1 MKNEKNKQKSCE
13 KIMEIYFFLYF
24 IEKRTTDNQTE

>member
-24 IEKRTTDNQTE
+24 IGKKNHR